1 MGPVGLA
8 GLTYAEAKEM
18 LRARISAQ
26 IIGTQVSISMGTLRS
41 MQIFV
46 LGEAFK
52 PGAYT
57 VSSLS
62 TITHALMSSGGV
74 SDIGSLRNIQ
84 LKRQGKTVAVLDL
97 YDLLMLGSLGRC
109 LAFLK

>member
-1 MGPVGLA
+1 
-8 GLTYAEAKEM
+8 
-18 LRARISAQ
+18 
-26 IIGTQVSISMGTLRS
+26 MGTLRS

-62 TITHALMSSGGV
+62 TITHALISSGGI

-84 LKRQGKTVAVLDL
+84 LKRQGKTVSVLDL
-97 YDLLMLGSLGRC
+97 YDLLMLGDTTHDFRLQAADVIFIPTVGKLVSIGGEVLRP
-109 LAFLK
+109 AIYELKGDETVS

>member
-1 MGPVGLA
+1 
-8 GLTYAEAKEM
+8 M
-18 LRARISAQ
+18 LQSRISAQ
-26 IIGTQVSISMGTLRS
+26 IIGTQVSISMGSLRS

-62 TITHALMSSGGV
+62 TITHALISSGGV
-74 SDIGSLRNIQ
+74 SNIGSLRNIQ
-84 LKRQGKTVAVLDL
+84 LKRQGEVIATLDL
-97 YDLLMLGSLGRC
+97 YDLLLAGDTSKDIQSPGS
-109 LAFLK
+109 